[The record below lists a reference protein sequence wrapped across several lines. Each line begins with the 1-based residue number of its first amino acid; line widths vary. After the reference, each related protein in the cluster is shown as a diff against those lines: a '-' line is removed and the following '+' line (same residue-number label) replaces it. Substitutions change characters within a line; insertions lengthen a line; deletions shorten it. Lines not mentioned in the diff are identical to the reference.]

1 MSYEYTK
8 KHLIEVRVRRDGTL
22 NGDDISNE
30 LGTVVRKQCS
40 LLHCTLMDFCDTIN
54 LLDARY
60 FDKIKHDIW
69 SLQRSIGT
77 RELETEG
84 REFVKSLNKL

>member
-1 MSYEYTK
+1 MFIT
-8 KHLIEVRVRRDGTL
+8 
-22 NGDDISNE
+22 
-30 LGTVVRKQCS
+30 S
-40 LLHCTLMDFCDTIN
+40 LHTYGFCDTIN